1 METKVTRERLITFL
15 LETPMF
21 EKLVPSEIMEIIHI
35 VEVEQYQAGDVVF
48 REGDKGEAW
57 FVLYRGAVEVIK
69 QGATGEKKIAELGP
83 QACFGEIS
91 ILDGSPRS
99 ATIRVT
105 EDAVAFRV
113 PREAFGELIDD
124 DHLVAYKLLHQKA
137 ILLADR
143 QRTTTLR
150 LSELLNASEITEV
163 HEGIMGIVGESSVR
177 E

>member
-21 EKLVPSEIMEIIHI
+21 EKLDPSEIQEIIHI

-48 REGDKGEAW
+48 REGDKGDAW
-57 FVLYRGAVEVIK
+57 FVLYRGAVEVLK
-69 QGATGEKKIAELGP
+69 HGATGEKRIAELGS

-99 ATIRVT
+99 ATIRATV
-105 EDAVAFRV
+105 DSVAFRV
-113 PREAFGELIDD
+113 PREAFGELVDD
-124 DHLVAYKLLHQKA
+124 NHLVAYKLLHQMA

-150 LSELLNASEITEV
+150 LSELLNASEIAEV
-163 HEGIMGIVGESSVR
+163 QQGIMNIVGESSVR